1 VIRVGVSRSGSS
13 QKRSG
18 AVVDK
23 SYTGA
28 TRSAQAQLE
37 GLLRSEVT
45 PPVLESEYEF
55 SLVDIHLTLTP
66 LTPYELANWPS
77 SMTTPSMKFLATIIE
92 ALYPK
97 SDRLTFCLS
106 LRWVPPT
113 PLSEYN

>member
-1 VIRVGVSRSGSS
+1 MIRVGVSRSGSS

-45 PPVLESEYEF
+45 PPVLESEFEF

-77 SMTTPSMKFLATIIE
+77 SGWSAEKWTFRIGTELD
-92 ALYPK
+92 K
-97 SDRLTFCLS
+97 SVVEEKKIACL
-106 LRWVPPT
+106 W
-113 PLSEYN
+113 